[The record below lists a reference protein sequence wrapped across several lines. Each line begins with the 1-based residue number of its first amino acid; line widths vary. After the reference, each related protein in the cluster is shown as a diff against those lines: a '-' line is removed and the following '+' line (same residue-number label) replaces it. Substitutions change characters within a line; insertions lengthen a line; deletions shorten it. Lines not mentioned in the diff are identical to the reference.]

1 MSSSVQPR
9 VHWHVTTCDP
19 HMSLLLHKLTY
30 ESASQCSCHFCI
42 EAKQTNLATIASCK
56 NTSPDPFTA
65 LCPLLDQLLPHTHY
79 LPMCQSTG
87 RMLGNCPCWIK
98 FQMQLDPDRI
108 IMNNLWPTLWCQ
120 CHVTCI
126 TEKVEEFSKVTL
138 PCFVFTLAFCSLGG
152 SCQSTS

>member
-1 MSSSVQPR
+1 MIQFNHEYIGMSQHAIRICLCCCTSLHMKAQVSVRVTLALKQSRPILRILHHVKHITGPVYCTVSSLGPTPSA
-9 VHWHVTTCDP
+9 HALPTHV
-19 HMSLLLHKLTY
+19 SKG
-30 ESASQCSCHFCI
+30 
-42 EAKQTNLATIASCK
+42 
-56 NTSPDPFTA
+56 
-65 LCPLLDQLLPHTHY
+65 
-79 LPMCQSTG
+79 TG

-138 PCFVFTLAFCSLGG
+138 RCFVFTLAFCSLGG
-152 SCQSTS
+152 SC